1 MVQPSLTFSVKSLAN
16 CSQVQSIA
24 QRKTRVSNSLSITEP
39 NLPFLTMNPCH
50 NDGDMISGK
59 GFQKKK
65 QSELVKNTKHNF
77 TIENK
82 TQIHYYDGTG

>member
-1 MVQPSLTFSVKSLAN
+1 
-16 CSQVQSIA
+16 
-24 QRKTRVSNSLSITEP
+24 
-39 NLPFLTMNPCH
+39 MNPCH